1 MYKPTLFFFD
11 RNILFLYEMAH
22 NLLRHPSIMDINMIC
37 CLFTFW
43 FTYKKIH
50 YFCLKFFEYW
60 WMNTV
65 HVTTTTIKIQN
76 CDIALKV
83 SPRGLFIVNPF
94 PHLGNHWSIFCS
106 YNLVIS
112 RIHKN
117 EEMEDVAFWIWL
129 LSLSIMRLSSI
140 NVVCV
145 FHLYL
150 MSSSLLLYGGTSLF
164 IHLPVEGHL
173 GLLQFL
179 KLWIKPL

>member
-1 MYKPTLFFFD
+1 MPHIYNLFFSIRYLFFVLCTNLPYSFLTEIFYSFMKWPIIYLDIPLLWTLTWYVVYSLFD
-11 RNILFLYEMAH
+11 LH
-22 NLLRHPSIMDINMIC
+22 
-37 CLFTFW
+37 T
-43 FTYKKIH
+43 KKIH

-76 CDIALKV
+76 CAIALKV

-117 EEMEDVAFWIWL
+117 EVMEDVAFWIWL

-145 FHLYL
+145 
-150 MSSSLLLYGGTSLF
+150 SISF
-164 IHLPVEGHL
+164 IFNV
-173 GLLQFL
+173 
-179 KLWIKPL
+179 K

>member
-1 MYKPTLFFFD
+1 MPHIYNLLFSI
-11 RNILFLYEMAH
+11 RYLFLVLCT
-22 NLLRHPSIMDINMIC
+22 NLPYSFLAEIFYSFMKWPIIYLDIPLLWTLTWYVVYS
-37 CLFTFW
+37 LFDLHT
-43 FTYKKIH
+43 KKIH

-76 CDIALKV
+76 CAIVLKV

-117 EEMEDVAFWIWL
+117 EVMEDVAFWIWL

-145 FHLYL
+145 
-150 MSSSLLLYGGTSLF
+150 SISF
-164 IHLPVEGHL
+164 IFNV
-173 GLLQFL
+173 
-179 KLWIKPL
+179 K

>member
-1 MYKPTLFFFD
+1 MPHIYNLLFSIRYLFFVLCINLPYSFLTEIFYSFMKWPIIYLDIPLLWTLTWYVVYSLFD
-11 RNILFLYEMAH
+11 LH
-22 NLLRHPSIMDINMIC
+22 
-37 CLFTFW
+37 T
-43 FTYKKIH
+43 KKIH

-117 EEMEDVAFWIWL
+117 EVMEDVAFWIWL

-145 FHLYL
+145 
-150 MSSSLLLYGGTSLF
+150 SISF
-164 IHLPVEGHL
+164 IFNV
-173 GLLQFL
+173 
-179 KLWIKPL
+179 K

>member
-1 MYKPTLFFFD
+1 MPHIYNLLFSIRYLFFVLCTNLPYSFLTEIFYSFMKWPIIYLDIPLLWTLTWYVVYSLFD
-11 RNILFLYEMAH
+11 LH
-22 NLLRHPSIMDINMIC
+22 
-37 CLFTFW
+37 T
-43 FTYKKIH
+43 KKIH

-76 CDIALKV
+76 CAIALKV

-117 EEMEDVAFWIWL
+117 EVMEDVAFWIWL
-129 LSLSIMRLSSI
+129 LSLSSIMRLSSI

-145 FHLYL
+145 
-150 MSSSLLLYGGTSLF
+150 SISF
-164 IHLPVEGHL
+164 IFNV
-173 GLLQFL
+173 
-179 KLWIKPL
+179 K

>member
-1 MYKPTLFFFD
+1 MPHIYNLLFSIRYLFFVLCTNLPYSFLTEIFYSFMKWPMIYLDIPLLWTLTWYVVYSLFD
-11 RNILFLYEMAH
+11 LH
-22 NLLRHPSIMDINMIC
+22 
-37 CLFTFW
+37 T
-43 FTYKKIH
+43 KKIH

-76 CDIALKV
+76 CAIALKV

-117 EEMEDVAFWIWL
+117 EVMEDVAFWIWL

-145 FHLYL
+145 
-150 MSSSLLLYGGTSLF
+150 SISF
-164 IHLPVEGHL
+164 IFNV
-173 GLLQFL
+173 
-179 KLWIKPL
+179 K

>member
-1 MYKPTLFFFD
+1 MPHIYNLLFSIRYLFFVLCTNLPYSFLTEIFYSFMKWPIIYLDIPLLWTLTWYVVYSLFD
-11 RNILFLYEMAH
+11 LH
-22 NLLRHPSIMDINMIC
+22 
-37 CLFTFW
+37 T
-43 FTYKKIH
+43 KKIH

-76 CDIALKV
+76 CAIALKV

-117 EEMEDVAFWIWL
+117 EVMEDVAFWIWL

-145 FHLYL
+145 
-150 MSSSLLLYGGTSLF
+150 SISF
-164 IHLPVEGHL
+164 IFNV
-173 GLLQFL
+173 
-179 KLWIKPL
+179 K

>member
-1 MYKPTLFFFD
+1 MPHIYNLLFSIRYLFFVLCTNLPYSFLTEIFYSFMKWPIIYLDIPLLWTLTWYVVYSLFD
-11 RNILFLYEMAH
+11 LH
-22 NLLRHPSIMDINMIC
+22 
-37 CLFTFW
+37 T
-43 FTYKKIH
+43 KKIH

-117 EEMEDVAFWIWL
+117 EVMEDVAFWIWL

-145 FHLYL
+145 
-150 MSSSLLLYGGTSLF
+150 SISF
-164 IHLPVEGHL
+164 IFNV
-173 GLLQFL
+173 
-179 KLWIKPL
+179 K